1 MVQSLAAH
9 VGQADP
15 HPAEYLLQKVLL
27 LLAAMH
33 KRSACGK
40 TPVQLHELAE
50 AAFDALRAVNA
61 CEVRLNYIVVAWA
74 HHAAHAGDKEHP
86 SAILAWLKSIH

>member
-1 MVQSLAAH
+1 MQSLAAH

-15 HPAEYLLQKVLL
+15 RPAEYLLQKVLL

-40 TPVQLHELAE
+40 TPVQLRELAE

-61 CEVRLNYIVVAWA
+61 CEVRLHNLTLLWSPGLTMLCMLVT
-74 HHAAHAGDKEHP
+74 ESP
-86 SAILAWLKSIH
+86 LLCSPNQ

>member
-1 MVQSLAAH
+1 MRTPQMQMNQWAVSCAWLQVQVAVVQSLAAH

-15 HPAEYLLQKVLL
+15 RPAEYLLQKVLL

-40 TPVQLHELAE
+40 TPVQLRELAE
-50 AAFDALRAVNA
+50 AAFDALRARQ
-61 CEVRLNYIVVAWA
+61 RL
-74 HHAAHAGDKEHP
+74 
-86 SAILAWLKSIH
+86 

>member
-1 MVQSLAAH
+1 MQSLAAH

-15 HPAEYLLQKVLL
+15 RPAEYLLQKVLL

-40 TPVQLHELAE
+40 TPVQLRELAE

-61 CEVRLNYIVVAWA
+61 CEVRLHNLSLMLLP
-74 HHAAHAGDKEHP
+74 GLT
-86 SAILAWLKSIH
+86 ILCA